1 MPKSTGSSKECVQSV
16 NGWILDLYPKENTM
30 VIWIKTEKGNTIRLL
45 DRWQYSIYVS
55 GNHSDLIDLAKQ
67 IATDGVALEEKYARP
82 EDSDKSTVLKIPVS
96 NSKEAQGLA
105 EKILVYGGYKR
116 FRLYN
121 VDVKPSQM
129 YLYEKDI
136 FPFAFA
142 HATQRPNGLEWR
154 LLDSQ
159 EEVEYRTPPLK
170 ELTLEV
176 KAASERIP
184 KFNDAIREINIRF
197 GSESI
202 RIDSGDELDKLV
214 TLVKSIQQLDPD
226 ILYTSNGDEFLFPY
240 LARRAVENEFSER
253 LVIGRERSP
262 LRVSNEKGASYVSYD
277 RVHYRPLPTRLLG
290 RIHIDMENSM
300 LYCDCG
306 LQGLI
311 EVARICRIPVQR
323 VSNTTIGTSMTSAQL
338 YHAVRNDILIPWVK
352 ADPEDLKTA
361 RELLIADRGGFYRE
375 PKVGIHDRVG
385 ELDFTSLY
393 PMLMLK
399 KNLSA
404 ETVRCKCCPDS
415 TERVPELDYN
425 ICEKRK
431 GIVPKS
437 IELLLRKRTK
447 YKELERRESDPSLRS
462 LYEKRRAALKW
473 ILVCSF
479 GYLGFKNARFGKID
493 AHIATCAFARQ
504 TLLKATRLAEER
516 GFELVHGIVDSLWL
530 KKKGVTESDFI
541 ELVDEIYR
549 ETELPISFQGV
560 YRWIVFLPSET
571 RRTLPVLTRYYGVF
585 MDGRI
590 KARGI
595 ATRRHDTPE
604 VVRKCIEE
612 MLTILAKGEDSSI
625 FYNRVPESMNVLK
638 KYVQALKSRRIE
650 LDDLVIEKHLSREI
664 YEYRHEVLQAIAAK
678 QLVREKVEVRAGQS
692 ISFIIINSENRF
704 SKNRVLA
711 AELVDERTPYDV
723 DRYLELLFSS
733 AATIL
738 APFGYTVSYLKRV
751 TNLL

>member
-1 MPKSTGSSKECVQSV
+1 LPKSIASPKGCAQSV
-16 NGWILDLYPKENTM
+16 KGWILDLYPKENAM
-30 VIWIKTEKGNTIRLL
+30 VIWIKMEKGNTARLV

-67 IATDGVALEEKYARP
+67 IPIDGVALEEKYVRP
-82 EDSDKSTVLKIPVS
+82 EDPDKSMVLRIPVS
-96 NSKEAQGLA
+96 NSREAEELA

-121 VDVKPSQM
+121 VDVKPNQM

-142 HATQRPNGLEWR
+142 HATQRPDGLEWR

-170 ELTLEV
+170 ELTLKV

-184 KFNDAIREINIRF
+184 KFTDEIKEIDINF

-202 RIDSGDELDKLV
+202 RIDSGDELDKLM

-226 ILYTSNGDEFLFPY
+226 IIYTPNGDEFLFPY
-240 LARRAVENEFSER
+240 LARRAIENEFSEK

-262 LRVSNEKGASYVSYD
+262 LRVSGEKGTSYVSYGQ
-277 RVHYRPLPTRLLG
+277 VHYRPLPTRLLG
-290 RIHIDMENSM
+290 RIHIDMVNSL

-361 RELLIADRGGFYRE
+361 RELLIADRGGFSHE

-404 ETVRCKCCPDS
+404 ETVRCKCCADS
-415 TERVPELDYN
+415 TERVPELGYN

-431 GIVPKS
+431 GIVPRS

-447 YKELERRESDPSLRS
+447 YKELIREASDPSLRL
-462 LYEKRRAALKW
+462 LYEKRRSALKW
-473 ILVCSF
+473 ILVCAF

-504 TLLKATRLAEER
+504 TFLKATRLAEER
-516 GFELVHGIVDSLWL
+516 GFELIHGIVDSLWL
-530 KKKGVTESDFI
+530 KKRGATESDFI
-541 ELVDEIYR
+541 ELRDEIYR
-549 ETELPISFQGV
+549 ETELPISFEGV

-571 RRTLPVLTRYYGVF
+571 RRNLPVLTRYYGVF

-604 VVRKCIEE
+604 VVRKCVEE
-612 MLTILAKGEDSSI
+612 MLKVLAKGEDSSD
-625 FYNRVPESMNVLK
+625 FYNRVPESIDVLK

-650 LDDLVIEKHLSREI
+650 LDDLFIERRLSREV

-692 ISFIIINSENRF
+692 ISFIIIDGENRF
-704 SKNRVLA
+704 SKNKVLA
-711 AELVDERTPYDV
+711 TELVDEYTPYDV

-738 APFGYTVSYLKRV
+738 TPFSYTAPDLKRAAGK
-751 TNLL
+751 L

>member
-16 NGWILDLYPKENTM
+16 KGWILDLYPKENEM
-30 VIWIKTEKGNTIRLL
+30 VIWIKTEKGNTIRLV

-55 GNHSDLIDLAKQ
+55 GNHIDLIDLAKQ
-67 IATDGVALEEKYARP
+67 VATDGVALEEKYARP
-82 EDSDKSTVLKIPVS
+82 EDSDKATVLRIPVS
-96 NSKEAQGLA
+96 NSREAQELA
-105 EKILVYGGYKR
+105 EKILVYGGYGR

-136 FPFAFA
+136 FPFAFV
-142 HATQRPNGLEWR
+142 HATQRSNGLEWC

-159 EEVEYRTPPLK
+159 EELEYEMPPLK

-176 KAASERIP
+176 KVASERTP
-184 KFNDAIREINIRF
+184 KFTDEIREINI
-197 GSESI
+197 GLDSESI
-202 RIDSGDELDKLV
+202 RIDSGDELDKLM
-214 TLVKSIQQLDPD
+214 TLVELIQQLDPD
-226 ILYTSNGDEFLFPY
+226 IIYTSNGDEFLFPY
-240 LARRAVENEFSER
+240 LARRAVQNEVSEK

-262 LRVSNEKGASYVSYD
+262 LRVSNGKGTSYVSYGQ
-277 RVHYRPLPTRLLG
+277 VHYRPLPTRLLG

-300 LYCDCG
+300 LYRDCG

-352 ADPEDLKTA
+352 ANPEDLKTA
-361 RELLIADRGGFYRE
+361 RELLIADRGGFYHE

-415 TERVPELDYN
+415 TARVPELDYN

-431 GIVPKS
+431 GIVPRS
-437 IELLLRKRTK
+437 IELLLKKRTK
-447 YKELERRESDPSLRS
+447 YKELEKKASAPSLRS

-473 ILVCSF
+473 ILVCAF

-493 AHIATCAFARQ
+493 AHITTCAFARQ
-504 TLLKATRLAEER
+504 TLLKATRLAEEQ

-530 KKKGVTESDFI
+530 KKGRATENDFI
-541 ELVDEIYR
+541 ELRDEIYR
-549 ETELPISFQGV
+549 ETELPISFEGV

-571 RRTLPVLTRYYGVF
+571 RRNLPVLTRYYGVF
-585 MDGRI
+585 TDGRI

-604 VVRKCIEE
+604 VIRKCIEE
-612 MLTILAKGEDSSI
+612 MLTILAKGEDSKD
-625 FYNRVPESMNVLK
+625 FYNRVPESIDVLK
-638 KYVQALKSRRIE
+638 KYVQTLKSGRIE
-650 LDDLVIEKHLSREI
+650 LDDLFIERHLSREV
-664 YEYRHEVLQAIAAK
+664 YEYRHEVLQAIAAQ
-678 QLVREKVEVRAGQS
+678 QLAKEEVEVRAGQS
-692 ISFIIINSENRF
+692 IRFIIINSESRV

-711 AELVDERTPYDV
+711 AELVDERTSYDV

-738 APFGYTVSYLKRV
+738 APFGYTVSDLKRAV
-751 TNLL
+751 DIL